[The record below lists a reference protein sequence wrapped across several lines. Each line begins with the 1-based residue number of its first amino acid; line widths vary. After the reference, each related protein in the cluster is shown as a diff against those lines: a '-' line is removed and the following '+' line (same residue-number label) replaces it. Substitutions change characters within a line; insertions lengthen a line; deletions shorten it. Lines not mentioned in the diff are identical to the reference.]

1 MTNKEPDLVDQVIKE
16 LRENNNMETIPE
28 EPNEN
33 VKISNKKLKSTTN
46 INDSQT
52 QINTDIS
59 NDNNTIIM
67 QPQDTTTNIP
77 ILQNTPISQNTPIIQ
92 STPIPQNTPIIMS
105 TPVDSKK
112 NIINQLKN
120 PVIVSM
126 LYIIINKDII
136 VNFIN
141 KFIDP
146 ENTLNLAIKS
156 IIIGALFYF
165 TQICTP
171 NF

>member
-1 MTNKEPDLVDQVIKE
+1 MTNKEPDLVDQVMKE
-16 LRENNNMETIPE
+16 LRENNNMETIAE

-33 VKISNKKLKSTTN
+33 VKISNKKLKSTTD

-52 QINTDIS
+52 QQNTDTN
-59 NDNNTIIM
+59 NDNNTIIT
-67 QPQDTTTNIP
+67 QSQDTTTINNIP
-77 ILQNTPISQNTPIIQ
+77 IPQNTPIIQ

-112 NIINQLKN
+112 NIFNQLKN

>member
-1 MTNKEPDLVDQVIKE
+1 MTNKEPDLVDQVMKE
-16 LRENNNMETIPE
+16 LRENNNMETIAE

-33 VKISNKKLKSTTN
+33 VKISNKKLKSTTD

-52 QINTDIS
+52 QQNTNTN
-59 NDNNTIIM
+59 NDNNTIIT
-67 QPQDTTTNIP
+67 QSQDTTTINNIP
-77 ILQNTPISQNTPIIQ
+77 IPQNTPIIQ
-92 STPIPQNTPIIMS
+92 STPIPQNTPTIMS
-105 TPVDSKK
+105 TPVNSKK
-112 NIINQLKN
+112 NIFNQLKN

-165 TQICTP
+165 TQLCTP

>member
-1 MTNKEPDLVDQVIKE
+1 MINKEPDLVDQVIKE
-16 LRENNNMETIPE
+16 LRDNNNMETITE

-59 NDNNTIIM
+59 NDNNTIIT
-67 QPQDTTTNIP
+67 QPQDTTTNTP
-77 ILQNTPISQNTPIIQ
+77 ILQNTPIIQ
-92 STPIPQNTPIIMS
+92 STPIPQNTPLIMS
-105 TPVDSKK
+105 THVDSKK

-120 PVIVSM
+120 PIIVSM

-136 VNFIN
+136 VKFIN

>member
-28 EPNEN
+28 KPNEN

-59 NDNNTIIM
+59 NDNNTIIT
-67 QPQDTTTNIP
+67 QPQDSTNIP

-92 STPIPQNTPIIMS
+92 STPLPQNTPIIMS

-120 PVIVSM
+120 PIIVSM

-136 VNFIN
+136 V
-141 KFIDP
+141 KFIDKLIEP

>member
-1 MTNKEPDLVDQVIKE
+1 MINKEPDLVDQVIKE
-16 LRENNNMETIPE
+16 LRDNNNMETITE

-59 NDNNTIIM
+59 NDNNTIIT
-67 QPQDTTTNIP
+67 QPQDTTTNTP
-77 ILQNTPISQNTPIIQ
+77 ILQNTPIIQ

-120 PVIVSM
+120 PIIVSM

-136 VNFIN
+136 V
-141 KFIDP
+141 KFIDKLIEP

>member
-1 MTNKEPDLVDQVIKE
+1 MINKEPDLVDQVIKE
-16 LRENNNMETIPE
+16 LRDNNNMETITE

-59 NDNNTIIM
+59 NDNNTIIT
-67 QPQDTTTNIP
+67 QPQDTTTNTP
-77 ILQNTPISQNTPIIQ
+77 ILQNTPIIQ

-120 PVIVSM
+120 PIIVSM

-136 VNFIN
+136 V
-141 KFIDP
+141 KFIDKLIKP

>member
-1 MTNKEPDLVDQVIKE
+1 MTNKEPDLVDQVMKE
-16 LRENNNMETIPE
+16 LRENNNMETITE

-52 QINTDIS
+52 QQNTNTN
-59 NDNNTIIM
+59 NDNNTIIT
-67 QPQDTTTNIP
+67 QSQDTTTINNIP
-77 ILQNTPISQNTPIIQ
+77 IPQNTPIIQ

-112 NIINQLKN
+112 NIFNQLKN